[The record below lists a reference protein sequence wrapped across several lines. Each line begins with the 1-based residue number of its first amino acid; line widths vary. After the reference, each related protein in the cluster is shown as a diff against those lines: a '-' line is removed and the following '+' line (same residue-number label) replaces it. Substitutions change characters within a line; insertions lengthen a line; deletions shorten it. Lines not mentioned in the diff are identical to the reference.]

1 MSETKGSKQ
10 TTVDRRAFLR
20 TVGLGA
26 GAAGAAAALAAGGAS
41 AEASAPSTDPS
52 GKTDAGYR
60 KTDHVRRYYDLAR
73 F

>member
-1 MSETKGSKQ
+1 MSDTKAPPQ
-10 TTVDRRAFLR
+10 TVDRRAFLR
-20 TVGLGA
+20 SAVLGA
-26 GAAGAAAALAAGGAS
+26 GAAGAAAAVAAGSAS
-41 AEASAPSTDPS
+41 AEAVTATTDPT